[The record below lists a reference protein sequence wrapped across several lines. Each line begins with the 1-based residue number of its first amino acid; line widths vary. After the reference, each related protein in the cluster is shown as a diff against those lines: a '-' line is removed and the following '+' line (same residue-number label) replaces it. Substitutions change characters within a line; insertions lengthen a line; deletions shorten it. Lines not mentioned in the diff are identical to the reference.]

1 MSYYDFHLTG
11 FKPITKKDSLKQLKT
26 RIQANY
32 DEDLNEEIHQVMDVL
47 RTLEGQKFTKRL
59 HPKIYDVIEEKKL
72 LIGVSSYG
80 GYRIQRLTSGYG
92 WEDPQAKKWDLRL
105 TDSFTNTCPV
115 INIEDIEDMNSCY
128 FRGAKERNEERD
140 KFFAN
145 PLKQKKIADLISI
158 AATALSELEKEVEY
172 PFTDRSVVTNL
183 VRPPKY

>member
-1 MSYYDFHLTG
+1 MSYYDFYLFG

-72 LIGVSSYG
+72 TIGVGLHG

-92 WEDPQAKKWDLRL
+92 WEDSQAKAWDLRL

-115 INIEDIEDMNSCY
+115 INIEDIEEKNAGY
-128 FRGAKERNEERD
+128 FRGAKERNEQRD
-140 KFFAN
+140 KFFADS
-145 PLKQKKIADLISI
+145 KKVKKIADLISV

-172 PFTDRSVVTNL
+172 PFTDSTVVTNL
-183 VRPPKY
+183 VHSPKY